1 MGTLT
6 TGQAIALAAVSTGAQ
21 AGMQMMSAKA
31 QSNQAKMQA
40 ELARRQADRER
51 QIGAMQA
58 QQQREKN
65 KRTEGTQR
73 ALLAARGGDTG
84 TGSAL
89 LVQSE
94 LAEEGEFNAR
104 LQENNAAARA
114 SGFEAENVLQ
124 QARARQ
130 IQAAGLMRAGSTL
143 LSGASDI
150 GMQFR
155 QR

>member
-1 MGTLT
+1 MTLT
-6 TGQAIALAAVSTGAQ
+6 TAQAVTLMAVSSAAQ
-21 AGMQMMSAKA
+21 AGMQVMSAQGQA
-31 QSNQAKMQA
+31 QGAKMQA
-40 ELARRQADRER
+40 ELARRQAERER

-58 QQQREKN
+58 AQQREGS

-89 LVQSE
+89 LVQEE

-104 LQENNAAARA
+104 LAENNAAAR
-114 SGFEAENVLQ
+114 SSQFEAENVLQ

-130 IQAAGLMRAGSTL
+130 IRSAGLMRAGTTL
-143 LSGASDI
+143 LAGASDI
-150 GMQFR
+150 GLQFKG
-155 QR
+155 

>member
-1 MGTLT
+1 MTLT
-6 TGQAIALAAVSTGAQ
+6 TAQVVTLMAVSSAAQ
-21 AGMQMMSAKA
+21 AGMQVMSARGQA
-31 QSNQAKMQA
+31 SGAKMQA
-40 ELARRQADRER
+40 ELARRQAERER

-58 QQQREKN
+58 QQQRERS

-89 LVQSE
+89 LVQEE

-104 LQENNAAARA
+104 LAENNAAARA
-114 SGFEAENVLQ
+114 SQFEAENVLQ

-130 IQAAGLMRAGSTL
+130 IRSAGLMRAGTTL
-143 LSGASDI
+143 LPGASDI
-150 GMQFR
+150 GMQFKS
-155 QR
+155 

>member
-1 MGTLT
+1 MTLT
-6 TGQAIALAAVSTGAQ
+6 TAQVVTLMAVSSAAQ
-21 AGMQMMSAKA
+21 AGMQVMSARGQA
-31 QSNQAKMQA
+31 QGAKMQA
-40 ELARRQADRER
+40 ELARRQAERER

-58 QQQREKN
+58 SQLREQS

-89 LVQSE
+89 LVQEE

-104 LQENNAAARA
+104 LAENNAAAR
-114 SGFEAENVLQ
+114 SSQFEAENVLQ

-130 IQAAGLMRAGSTL
+130 IRSAGLMRAGTTL
-143 LSGASDI
+143 LAGASDI
-150 GMQFR
+150 GMQFKG
-155 QR
+155 

>member
-1 MGTLT
+1 MTLT
-6 TGQAIALAAVSTGAQ
+6 TAQVVTLMAVSSAAQ
-21 AGMQMMSAKA
+21 AGMQVMSARGQA
-31 QSNQAKMQA
+31 SGAKMQA
-40 ELARRQADRER
+40 ELARRQAERER

-58 QQQREKN
+58 SQLREQS

-89 LVQSE
+89 LVQEE

-104 LQENNAAARA
+104 LAENNAAAR
-114 SGFEAENVLQ
+114 SSQFEAENVLQ

-130 IQAAGLMRAGSTL
+130 IRSAGLMRAGTTL

-150 GMQFR
+150 GMQFKG
-155 QR
+155 

>member
-1 MGTLT
+1 MTLT
-6 TGQAIALAAVSTGAQ
+6 TAQVVTLMAVSSAAQ
-21 AGMQMMSAKA
+21 AGMQVMSARGQA
-31 QSNQAKMQA
+31 QGAKMQA
-40 ELARRQADRER
+40 ELARRQAERER

-58 QQQREKN
+58 SQLREQS

-89 LVQSE
+89 LVQEE

-104 LQENNAAARA
+104 LAENNAAAR
-114 SGFEAENVLQ
+114 SSQFEAENVLQ

-130 IQAAGLMRAGSTL
+130 IRSAGLMRAGTTL

-150 GMQFR
+150 GMQFKG
-155 QR
+155 